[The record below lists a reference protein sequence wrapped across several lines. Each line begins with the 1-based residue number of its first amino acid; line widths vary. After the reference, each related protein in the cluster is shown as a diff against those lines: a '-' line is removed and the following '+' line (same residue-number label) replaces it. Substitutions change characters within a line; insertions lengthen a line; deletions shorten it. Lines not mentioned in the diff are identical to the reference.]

1 MGQQVSCLIPFRW
14 YLVDVA
20 LLKLY
25 TTIGCA
31 AHRKGFDAIP
41 RKAKWVTRQTRQ
53 AQVAGVGCGHRSA
66 CPEGPS
72 NLGADSLAP
81 LFETLSHTGCPLY
94 FFGSRE
100 DGFAHPSGRL
110 APRSID
116 LPAVIDSVFLEHPQ
130 KRLHDSQKKTKDTS
144 DKSKS
149 PQFRDP
155 TPKREAGQT
164 CSPPQSPPPSISASL
179 TYPLS
184 SSTP

>member
-1 MGQQVSCLIPFRW
+1 M
-14 YLVDVA
+14 
-20 LLKLY
+20 
-25 TTIGCA
+25 
-31 AHRKGFDAIP
+31 
-41 RKAKWVTRQTRQ
+41 AKRVTRL
-53 AQVAGVGCGHRSA
+53 AGPTHASSQMGCTVYKIGPGRGRRLRASGRL
-66 CPEGPS
+66 PEDPS

-110 APRSID
+110 APRPID
-116 LPAVIDSVFLEHPQ
+116 LPAVIESVFLEHPQ

-144 DKSKS
+144 DKGKS